1 MSLLE
6 YNYSAN
12 VMLMFVVV
20 GTWGSYSAPEALGCA
35 NFNVMAST
43 VHFIDVTKHICT
55 GKRKK
60 EKKKERLIDRTF
72 TAT

>member
-1 MSLLE
+1 MSLVE

-20 GTWGSYSAPEALGCA
+20 GTWGSCSAPEALGFA

-43 VHFIDVTKHICT
+43 VHFIDVAKHICT
-55 GKRKK
+55 
-60 EKKKERLIDRTF
+60 EKKKKN
-72 TAT
+72 